1 MRRGSGLR
9 VLGLLVLVALS
20 GLVLYTTPIKWG
32 LDLEGGVH
40 VVLEAKPEAG
50 RVTSDVMESAQAVIE
65 RRVNALG
72 VAEPIVQRQGDRRII
87 VQLPGVHDQQ
97 EAIDTI
103 GKTAVLEIQD
113 PFGNVV
119 LTGADLKSAVL
130 SADQFNRPAVAIE
143 FKPEAARRFA
153 ELTSRYAGLQ
163 PIPILLDGDL
173 LVAPVPEGAIT
184 DGQAIITGNFT
195 IEEAR
200 NLAIQLQAGA
210 LPVPLDVAEV
220 RNVGPVLGKES
231 IDRSLRAGIFGVALV
246 LVFMLLYY
254 RLPGGVADVALAIY
268 IVLLLAILVGIGA
281 TITLPGLAG
290 FILSI
295 GLAVD
300 ANVLIFE
307 RVKEEIRAGK
317 RLRPAID
324 AGFKRAF
331 TAILDA
337 NLTSLIT
344 SVVLF
349 YFGTGPVKGFAV
361 TLSVGIVTSMFTAIV
376 VTRTLLRL
384 VVDRNPERMVRYF
397 GVKEVTTA
405 S

>member
-173 LVAPVPEGAIT
+173 LVAPVPEGPIT

>member
-331 TAILDA
+331 AAILDA